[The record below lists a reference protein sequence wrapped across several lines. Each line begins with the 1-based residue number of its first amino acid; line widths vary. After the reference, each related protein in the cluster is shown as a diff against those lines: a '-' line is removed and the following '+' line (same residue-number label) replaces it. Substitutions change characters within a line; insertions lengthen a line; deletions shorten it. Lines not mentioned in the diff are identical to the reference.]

1 MLTCFPFSSLFFF
14 LLLLLRISQQ
24 HPWRLLSL
32 ANWVKY
38 PSVKRPD
45 LVSVDIIDKR
55 IDPQTGRL
63 HIKRLLVIEGVGYP
77 AWLKKM
83 LGSSVGYF
91 VDETVVDAASQT
103 LDMKSHNLTFSS
115 VVRLEEH
122 CRYEPHPD
130 RPNEATLFTQ
140 IGTVTALPYG
150 MQRAIEFACVRSF
163 AANAEK
169 GRSIME
175 DAILRVRAEAERVK
189 QEADAALQRVVHE
202 VDDALVSVK
211 NEAKRV
217 KAEAD
222 AALHRAKSEVDEVVT
237 SVQHKTADVRRALS
251 PARTII
257 RPGSILSLSRLPFGI
272 LESFE

>member
-1 MLTCFPFSSLFFF
+1 VLTRLFRF
-14 LLLLLRISQQ
+14 Q
-24 HPWRLLSL
+24 HPWRFISL

-55 IDPQTGRL
+55 VDPVTGRL
-63 HIKRLLVIEGVGYP
+63 HIRRLLVIEGANYP
-77 AWLKKM
+77 AWLKK
-83 LGSSVGYF
+83 LFGSSIGYF
-91 VDETVVDAASQT
+91 VDETVVDARAQT
-103 LDMKSHNLTFSS
+103 LDMKSRNLTFSS

-122 CRYEPHPD
+122 CRYEPDPD
-130 RPNEATLFTQ
+130 RPSEATLFTQ

-169 GRSIME
+169 GRGIME

-189 QEADAALQRVVHE
+189 SEADAALQRVVHE
-202 VDDALVSVK
+202 VDDALLSVK
-211 NEAKRV
+211 LEAKRV

-222 AALHRAKSEVDEVVT
+222 AALHRAKIEVDDAIS
-237 SVQHKTADVRRALS
+237 SVQHKGADVRRALS

-257 RPGSILSLSRLPFGI
+257 RIPPGSLLSRLPFGM